1 MKKQESKYK
10 SKLDLI
16 NSEGAIIV
24 AKKTYKN
31 SYDIFDQWGCFL
43 DSWSQ
48 ENIEDFL
55 YKRLS
60 ITDTRNRT
68 WIYPELSEGM
78 QARPELIEQFLKS

>member
-16 NSEGAIIV
+16 NSEGAIII
-24 AKKTYKN
+24 AKKTHKN
-31 SYDIFDQWGCFL
+31 SYDIFDQCGKYL

-48 ENIEDFL
+48 ENIEDFV

-60 ITDTRNRT
+60 ITDTKCRT
-68 WIYPELSEGM
+68 WIYPEIPEGM
-78 QARPELIEQFLKS
+78 KARPELIEQFLKS